1 MNKILPKSA
10 EMVADIIGTRQ
21 TVTQTERTSGGL
33 ATEEASNTLARG
45 MTKATSYS
53 VLRQAKHIMIQRG
66 FDFYDNKRLGTVPTE
81 VVGEILGLELTVHG
95 E

>member
-1 MNKILPKSA
+1 MNKPT
-10 EMVADIIGTRQ
+10 MTVNDIMA
-21 TVTQTERTSGGL
+21 L
-33 ATEEASNTLARG
+33 G

-53 VLRQAKHIMIQRG
+53 VLRQAKHIMIQRV

-81 VVGEILGLELTVHG
+81 VVGEILGLELTIHG

>member
-1 MNKILPKSA
+1 MTVN
-10 EMVADIIGTRQ
+10 DIMA
-21 TVTQTERTSGGL
+21 L
-33 ATEEASNTLARG
+33 G

-81 VVGEILGLELTVHG
+81 AVGEILAILG
-95 E
+95 

>member
-1 MNKILPKSA
+1 MNKPT
-10 EMVADIIGTRQ
+10 MTVNDIMA
-21 TVTQTERTSGGL
+21 L
-33 ATEEASNTLARG
+33 G

-81 VVGEILGLELTVHG
+81 VVGEIFRIELTAWRVNILVSQKTQRLALTPTTLKQ
-95 E
+95 ELT